1 MYAKKRKIISYL
13 CFKKWLKSWKT
24 SYSFN
29 DFKRGKWHYLAVEI
43 FLVLLI
49 GIISKNNDDFYCL
62 NYLHSFR
69 TKNKRESQKNVLEN
83 EIFCDVIMPSKDTKI
98 LKFNQYKKSDKTPFI
113 IYADIKCII
122 EKIDGYKN
130 NSENSSSK
138 KVSAHIPS
146 CFSISIIF
154 SFRCTENKH
163 DVYMR

>member
-1 MYAKKRKIISYL
+1 M
-13 CFKKWLKSWKT
+13 
-24 SYSFN
+24 
-29 DFKRGKWHYLAVEI
+29 
-43 FLVLLI
+43 
-49 GIISKNNDDFYCL
+49 

-69 TKNKRESQKNVLEN
+69 TKNKRESQINVLEN

-154 SFRCTENKH
+154 SFRCIENKH